1 PDVLSL
7 IKRMNENG
15 IPTYSPRSGNFF
27 KKEEIKTVLGIALS
41 LYKEYT
47 RNNIYNT
54 RDYSN
59 FETYTYYKECINLL
73 KNGSDCIFKD
83 MIPSL
88 KDMNFNCDTKFLDI
102 LYKFF
107 SFEYFK
113 NIFSKSNL
121 EDKAYEIIENN
132 LSIISNIIFKYEEKN
147 GSIFKADF
155 FDFYLPFLK
164 ECGINE
170 YENEREVSIKNHIS
184 FLTFHQS
191 KGLEFPIVLVGSLDK
206 EPTKSSNDFNKIL
219 RETVFNISTIQFEE
233 EEQEDFYRV
242 FYTAFSRAK
251 NYLFLTCKD
260 NREIQTKGKKNLSP
274 SNFFSELVDSLV
286 DYESIFSLQDDYS
299 KFLKVENSKNKIFK
313 KKYSFT
319 SDIALYSECPVKY
332 RFLRYSNF
340 PKSQTSKEYLGILVH
355 NTVHNI
361 HQKVLEKE
369 IITETEV
376 KLLLNSN
383 YKQLRSKM
391 NFTLDSDQKKT
402 AYNSVI
408 NYLALE
414 SYSLMDIEKSE
425 IDLSILRD
433 HYVLNG
439 VLDLIKK
446 KGDEYSVIDFKTS
459 SVKPESVPENYKK
472 QLYIYGYLAESSG
485 YPVNNLELYYTS
497 VEKNPKTSFNYEKKE
512 LNLVL
517 KEADEVVEKIMNKEF
532 FEFRISNS
540 CNYCSFIHYCNK
552 QTKP

>member
-1 PDVLSL
+1 MLNSSQKEVVQHTEGPLMVIAGPGTGKTFTLVKKVIYLLTEKKISPESIFITTFTRKAVNELRLRIAEEIKNQNLKIDSNRIKISTFHSFCIEVLEKEKFNILDELEQRYFIYKNMGHFENVEGFNLLMSSLATNFQPRALLIQKQFNKLSEHNIDSESLISSTNKSVAVLGLVYDKYLTLLKDNNFLDFSTIQSATLNLLEKKPGVIEKLVNQFKYILVDEYQDTNTIQNQILFILFSKVKNICVVGDDDQSIYRFRGATVRNILNFPHKFSHEKFKTVKLEVNFRSNSEIIDFYSKFMNKYNWENKRYYKQIVSATNEIHHPTVAKIIGVTSEQWETSLVNSIKDLKEKNIISDYSHIVFLAQSVKSPDVLSL

-184 FLTFHQS
+184 F
-191 KGLEFPIVLVGSLDK
+191 
-206 EPTKSSNDFNKIL
+206 
-219 RETVFNISTIQFEE
+219 
-233 EEQEDFYRV
+233 
-242 FYTAFSRAK
+242 
-251 NYLFLTCKD
+251 
-260 NREIQTKGKKNLSP
+260 
-274 SNFFSELVDSLV
+274 
-286 DYESIFSLQDDYS
+286 
-299 KFLKVENSKNKIFK
+299 
-313 KKYSFT
+313 
-319 SDIALYSECPVKY
+319 
-332 RFLRYSNF
+332 
-340 PKSQTSKEYLGILVH
+340 
-355 NTVHNI
+355 
-361 HQKVLEKE
+361 
-369 IITETEV
+369 
-376 KLLLNSN
+376 
-383 YKQLRSKM
+383 
-391 NFTLDSDQKKT
+391 
-402 AYNSVI
+402 
-408 NYLALE
+408 
-414 SYSLMDIEKSE
+414 
-425 IDLSILRD
+425 
-433 HYVLNG
+433 
-439 VLDLIKK
+439 
-446 KGDEYSVIDFKTS
+446 
-459 SVKPESVPENYKK
+459 
-472 QLYIYGYLAESSG
+472 
-485 YPVNNLELYYTS
+485 
-497 VEKNPKTSFNYEKKE
+497 
-512 LNLVL
+512 
-517 KEADEVVEKIMNKEF
+517 
-532 FEFRISNS
+532 
-540 CNYCSFIHYCNK
+540 
-552 QTKP
+552 

>member
-1 PDVLSL
+1 
-7 IKRMNENG
+7 
-15 IPTYSPRSGNFF
+15 
-27 KKEEIKTVLGIALS
+27 
-41 LYKEYT
+41 
-47 RNNIYNT
+47 
-54 RDYSN
+54 
-59 FETYTYYKECINLL
+59 
-73 KNGSDCIFKD
+73 
-83 MIPSL
+83 
-88 KDMNFNCDTKFLDI
+88 
-102 LYKFF
+102 
-107 SFEYFK
+107 
-113 NIFSKSNL
+113 
-121 EDKAYEIIENN
+121 
-132 LSIISNIIFKYEEKN
+132 
-147 GSIFKADF
+147 
-155 FDFYLPFLK
+155 
-164 ECGINE
+164 
-170 YENEREVSIKNHIS
+170 ENEREVSIKNHIS

-206 EPTKSSNDFNKIL
+206 EPTKSSNDFNKVL
-219 RETVFNISTIQFEE
+219 RENIFNISTIQFEE

-260 NREIQTKGKKNLSP
+260 NRKIQAKGKKNLSP

-286 DYESIFSLQDDYS
+286 DYESIFSLEDDYS

-361 HQKVLEKE
+361 HQKILEKE

-497 VEKNPKTSFNYEKKE
+497 VEKDPKTSFIYEKTQ

-517 KEADEVVEKIMNKEF
+517 KEADEVVQKIMNKEF
-532 FEFRISNS
+532 FESKISNS

-552 QTKP
+552 QKKP